1 MTKRCFAQQLQQSA
15 FVRTDL
21 RACERHKDVPPSF
34 EWRHRNSKP
43 SREGVAPRE
52 RRCPKIHDGFLAKAT
67 PIPDE
72 SLATMIKVLLVDD
85 DRDTLRLLR
94 TNLERE
100 GYHVSSIAD
109 PRVAIAEMRRF
120 QPDLVFL
127 DVMLPGT
134 DGLDICRQIRRT
146 RDLAEAGLIIVSA
159 LDSETDRVA
168 GLEVGA
174 DDYISKPFSV
184 REVLARTRAVLR
196 RRDHR
201 GQQDGRVHW
210 EHLVVD
216 PRKHLVRVGTRNVE
230 LSALEFKLL
239 YFLATNRGHVFSRD
253 NLLDKV
259 WGTDRSVTPRNVD
272 VCIRRIREK
281 IEPKADNPQYIQT
294 IHGVGY
300 RFGGDET

>member
-1 MTKRCFAQQLQQSA
+1 
-15 FVRTDL
+15 
-21 RACERHKDVPPSF
+21 
-34 EWRHRNSKP
+34 
-43 SREGVAPRE
+43 
-52 RRCPKIHDGFLAKAT
+52 
-67 PIPDE
+67 
-72 SLATMIKVLLVDD
+72 MIKVLLVDD

-216 PRKHLVRVGTRNVE
+216 PRKHLVSVGRRNVE